1 MTSNC
6 LSSSFSLVV
15 RFALLFVVSYA
26 KYVTYLLGSPH
37 SFVAPSVC
45 TKVRLFVTCRSTRL
59 VVSSLVS
66 PFGSSL
72 FVFASF
78 APHSLDLQIRS
89 YRNGEFQVL
98 DSDSEL
104 RRSHYKI
111 RLFFHIFFKRYFCT
125 LIDLSPLI
133 KSYFPTCPNQIVPS
147 TFKFGCFL
155 IRGGSLRSMKHAGFP
170 LNVVPCGVCL
180 VSFFGTQVI
189 SAHCN

>member
-15 RFALLFVVSYA
+15 RFA
-26 KYVTYLLGSPH
+26 
-37 SFVAPSVC
+37 VC
-45 TKVRLFVTCRSTRL
+45 SLL
-59 VVSSLVS
+59 VVQLAWSCRPWFRLLVPRCSSS
-66 PFGSSL
+66 
-72 FVFASF
+72 
-78 APHSLDLQIRS
+78 PHSLDLLFRS

-111 RLFFHIFFKRYFCT
+111 RLFFHIFFKRYYCT
-125 LIDLSPLI
+125 LIDLSPII
-133 KSYFPTCPNQIVPS
+133 KSYFPTCPNQNVQS

-155 IRGGSLRSMKHAGFP
+155 IRGGSFRSMKHAGFP
-170 LNVVPCGVCL
+170 LNVVRCGVCL
-180 VSFFGTQVI
+180 VSFSGTQVI